1 MDSGSF
7 EISFCKFSDTCS
19 PTSLVKDA
27 YSNNAIAD
35 AWRQQQNS
43 KQQAQWEQVRTLAL
57 CILQPH
63 TTHRLKPADIM
74 QFPWD
79 NKQKTESDT
88 PDTTPEPISDEEL
101 QRRYK
106 EAAKARGLT

>member
-1 MDSGSF
+1 MGLATGCIGMSLTDF
-7 EISFCKFSDTCS
+7 ERCTPSQF
-19 PTSLVKDA
+19 
-27 YSNNAIAD
+27 YAIAD

-106 EAAKARGLT
+106 EAAKARGLA